1 MNSSV
6 LILVLI
12 VAAIIFIV
20 IKFARIYT
28 ISVSDFK
35 SLFIGMNDDKLRDVT
50 VEGPNH
56 TTFKYQIY
64 PVESIECYDK
74 KDNHKILKNG
84 PGLEVRFTNL
94 NSKKTLFYFDSIRIQ
109 GSILTGSNS
118 RYLDSRRKT
127 IDLNNISKIEVR
139 NIKKG
144 FRYASNP
151 FN

>member
-12 VAAIIFIV
+12 AAAIIFIV

-56 TTFKYQIY
+56 TIFKYQIY

-84 PGLEVRFTNL
+84 PGVEVRFTDL
-94 NSKKTLFYFDSIRIQ
+94 SSKKTLFYFDSIRIQ

-118 RYLDSRRKT
+118 RYLDSYRKT
-127 IDLNNISKIEVR
+127 IDLNKISKIEVR